1 MVLFFLYLFWVVCNT
16 LVLEKEGSP
25 VNGFHLTDLLLDVFG
40 LLPALTVLLIARDER
55 NGKIVVKIMIL

>member
-1 MVLFFLYLFWVVCNT
+1 M
-16 LVLEKEGSP
+16 LEKEGSP